1 MKHYTATEIK
11 KLNAF
16 SISGNFYENTC
27 VLNLYNWDDDTE
39 IESDSVYIELT
50 QKDIRSLIKC
60 LSLHLKPEEETNG
73 TEDRERS

>member
-11 KLNAF
+11 KLNTF

-60 LSLHLKPEEETNG
+60 LSLHLKPEEESNG
-73 TEDRERS
+73 T